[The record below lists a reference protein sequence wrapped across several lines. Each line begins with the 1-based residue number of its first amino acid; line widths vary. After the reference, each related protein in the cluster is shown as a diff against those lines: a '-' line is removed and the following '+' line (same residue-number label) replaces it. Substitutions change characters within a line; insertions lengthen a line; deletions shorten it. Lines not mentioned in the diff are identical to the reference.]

1 MRRAII
7 REFDQLGEM
16 LSNYSAMF
24 AYRLK
29 NLCVKA
35 EEVAL
40 LPIQVP
46 IEGELQSLEK
56 CTTIAKKD
64 DYSFMIFPNYDEDM
78 EMLGK
83 AILRVH
89 PEFKQ
94 KIESMKIDST
104 DENGQSKEIDVRYIL
119 VTMPDVDD
127 DRYDVL
133 KDGVKLCY
141 EECKSQMD
149 AANAKAD
156 AKFAMLTAD
165 ESEEDIEKLKAARE
179 KLDEQWNGQREKVYN
194 DKLQE
199 IEDAHNKWLA
209 EKSETAQRQ
218 QEEEAARGEDVTY
231 SMRMGQAPDEEAN

>member
-7 REFDQLGEM
+7 REFDQLGEL

-24 AYRLK
+24 SYRLK

-78 EMLGK
+78 GMLGK

-89 PEFKQ
+89 PEFKE
-94 KIESMKIDST
+94 KIKSMKIDST
-104 DENGQSKEIDVRYIL
+104 DENGQSKAIDVRYLL

-127 DRYDVL
+127 DRYDIL

-156 AKFAMLTAD
+156 VKFATLTVD
-165 ESEEDIEKLKAARE
+165 ESEEDIEKLKAART
-179 KLDEQWNGQREKVYN
+179 KLEEQWNGQREKVYN
-194 DKLQE
+194 EKLQE

-209 EKSETAQRQ
+209 E
-218 QEEEAARGEDVTY
+218 RGEREQERMEYEASHSEDVAH
-231 SMRMGQAPDEEAN
+231 SMKMSSEDDMLN